1 MYGNWCDS
9 IYMTIFLYS
18 DKKYE
23 QQSIACIKS
32 LKLKID
38 DTIRIIYYTL
48 GFKSEFT
55 FNNLITQEYT
65 PSREF
70 YKLNFRIFFLISP
83 I

>member
-1 MYGNWCDS
+1 MKNV
-9 IYMTIFLYS
+9 
-18 DKKYE
+18 E
-23 QQSIACIKS
+23 
-32 LKLKID
+32 LKID

-70 YKLNFRIFFLISP
+70 YKLNNNYLNKNIRTLFYIIIRSEQIFQTRTS
-83 I
+83 